1 MCNRPVSLQSSLE
14 KPEANPS
21 VVLAG
26 LSENITNIIKDFGL
40 PKTYNKNKESFDSF
54 CKMVGKCPSPP
65 LRTYVVEP
73 MN

>member
-1 MCNRPVSLQSSLE
+1 
-14 KPEANPS
+14 
-21 VVLAG
+21 VLAG